1 MVAVFVFSGSEK
13 DQNERSDVVNEDVLK
28 AKRRNR
34 RLVGTALF
42 AVSGLVAIVACKHNR
57 VELGEVWSTGADGA
71 DVYARFLPIPAVER
85 PTHDRGPKPTSLD
98 DTRRELDAEAARCRG
113 RIEAAME
120 APALPGAPRLEAH
133 RGLVL
138 ARAKAEPVLFV
149 EAPSYVGEVSPGTR
163 ARRKAIE
170 STEFPRDML
179 QSTIAT
185 FRDFPERLRQ
195 LVLRDGYLYTDDPR
209 TARLLTQDLSF
220 EKLFNEDELVLHRGS
235 ERLAVERGKE
245 GYYVL
250 ASGRQ
255 EGQRARL
262 LLFDRVW
269 IKGQEPG
276 PPLHLDVREFTQRQ
290 GIEGMRIVRLG
301 VDSVVAEVRFGDE
314 WVPALIERA
323 GVKLSLGCTL
333 IEADEMA
340 RVGRARDEAYRRT
353 LVLDA
358 LRRAIAEQVRL
369 GLPFDEPRTERGQQD
384 GKLRAKWEQA
394 YFGSKETY
402 KFNGDTYSVYSAIG
416 APIAPQVCIDFV
428 TETVERASGMHFA
441 PRSQKPH
448 KILGALNF
456 DELLE
461 GSRRQEMALR
471 NYARTNP
478 HRLSLIDYPMSQWV
492 RYEKI
497 DPFFEFLEQNKEDLM
512 SGDIV
517 VIRGRGAWDRYRE
530 VHTHTFFIYE
540 SDPITGMPMLIAG
553 NAGKPRISSWDD
565 EMLRAPKRSIRH
577 RIRPNMEWLYDH
589 VVLRAPLRGEQWA
602 SPISLAEL

>member
-1 MVAVFVFSGSEK
+1 
-13 DQNERSDVVNEDVLK
+13 
-28 AKRRNR
+28 
-34 RLVGTALF
+34 VGTALF
-42 AVSGLVAIVACKHNR
+42 VVSAFVAAVACKHNR
-57 VELGEVWSTGADGA
+57 VELGEVWEATDGA
-71 DVYARFLPIPAVER
+71 AVYARFLPVPSVPGQKDEGSGRRASF
-85 PTHDRGPKPTSLD
+85 H
-98 DTRRELDAEAARCRG
+98 DTRRILEAEAAECRS
-113 RIEAAME
+113 RIEAAMDT
-120 APALPGAPRLEAH
+120 PALPGAPRLEAN
-133 RGLVL
+133 RSLVL

-149 EAPSYVGEVSPGTR
+149 EAPTYVGEVSPGTL
-163 ARRKAIE
+163 ARRKVIE
-170 STEFPRDML
+170 ATEFPRDVV
-179 QSTIAT
+179 QNTIAT

-195 LVLRDGYLYTDDPR
+195 LLLRDGYLYTDDPR
-209 TARLLTQDLSF
+209 TARVLTQDLSL
-220 EKLFNEDELVLHRGS
+220 ERLFQEDALVLHRGA
-235 ERLAVERGKE
+235 ERLDVQKGKD
-245 GYYVL
+245 GYYLL

-255 EGQRARL
+255 KGQRARL

-269 IKGQEPG
+269 IKGHEPG

-301 VDSVVAEVRFGDE
+301 VDFVVAEIRFGDE
-314 WVPALIERA
+314 WVPALIERE
-323 GVKLSLGCTL
+323 GVNLKLGCTL
-333 IEADEMA
+333 IEPDEIT

-358 LRRAIAEQVRL
+358 LRRAIAEQVRM

-394 YFGSKETY
+394 YFGGKEKY
-402 KFNGDTYSVYSAIG
+402 KFNGDTYSVYSASG
-416 APIAPQVCIDFV
+416 APIAPQVCVDFV

-441 PRSQKPH
+441 PHSQKPH

-478 HRLSLIDYPMSQWV
+478 HRLSLIDYPITDAV
-492 RYEKI
+492 AYEKI
-497 DPFFEFLEQNKEDLM
+497 DPFFDFLEQNKEDLM

-517 VIRGRGAWDRYRE
+517 VIRGRAAWDRYRE

-540 SDPITGMPMLIAG
+540 SDPITGMPTLLAG
-553 NAGKPRISSWDD
+553 NSGKPRITTWDD
-565 EMLRAPKRSIRH
+565 EMLRAPKRSVRH

-589 VVLRAPLRGEQWA
+589 VVLRDPLRGERWA
-602 SPISLAEL
+602 SPIALAEL